1 MCSSFLSLYVPII
14 SDTTSEMYI
23 KKMFL
28 TKNIGKVAR
37 VDFVKNKTKNRREAF
52 IHFEEWFESEESKSL
67 KEDVLN
73 PETKTQFK
81 YNNTNRF
88 WPLLVNKNSKTFVS
102 NPNYIQLTEE
112 EVKSTQKQH
121 LNLQN
126 KRNFKNKV
134 NLNKKK
140 A

>member
-126 KRNFKNKV
+126 KRNSKIKP